1 MITARLLY
9 GSTIP
14 GMPNF
19 SSDLL
24 WKTGFKAPD
33 PFFLIEFKNGRSVIL
48 VNQLEYERAKKEARN
63 CRPELIEKWV
73 KSASGKNFTDG
84 LVKFLKEYGIDAIY
98 VHRDTPIFLVEKLRE
113 EMGVEQYKAD
123 WYSGRVVKSE
133 AEIKQIE
140 DVQEK
145 TEVVLEKVQRIIK
158 NSEPHL
164 SDKVL
169 FLPVKNEKGH
179 KTGAALLTSEAVKKF
194 IDVEFATL
202 GLSAVESIVA
212 CGDQAVDP
220 HCSGSGPLFAHKPI
234 VVDIFPR
241 SKENFYWADIT
252 RTFFKGK
259 PSPEAAKMYNAVL
272 KAQEL
277 ALSMIWANVEG
288 SKIYKEVVQ
297 FFDKN
302 GYKTGVKDG
311 VMQGF
316 FHGVGHGL
324 GLDLHERPRIKL
336 VKSRL
341 YEGSVVTVEPGLY
354 YLGIGGVRIEDL
366 VVVEK
371 KGARNLTQF
380 PKDLDAMIL

>member
-1 MITARLLY
+1 MGLKSARLLY

-14 GMPNF
+14 GMPHF

-33 PFFLIEFKNGRSVIL
+33 PFFLVEFRNGRNVIL
-48 VNQLEYERAKKEARN
+48 VNQLEYERSKKEAKN
-63 CRPELIEKWV
+63 CRPELIEKWI
-73 KSASGKNFTDG
+73 KIADGKNFTDG
-84 LVKFLKEYGIDAIY
+84 LIRFLNEYGITDVS
-98 VHRDTPIFLVEKLRE
+98 VHQDTPIFLVEKLRE
-113 EMGVEQYKAD
+113 GTGAEQYKEA
-123 WYSGRVVKSE
+123 WYPERLVKNE
-133 AEIKQIE
+133 AEIKQIS

-145 TEVVLEKVQRIIK
+145 TERVMAKIADILQRSAVGRD
-158 NSEPHL
+158 NM
-164 SDKVL
+164 L
-169 FLPVKNEKGH
+169 FTVRPGNQI
-179 KTGAALLTSEAVKKF
+179 TSEYIKEF
-194 IDVEFATL
+194 IDIQFAQF

-220 HCSGSGPLFAHKPI
+220 HCSGFGPLYAHKPI

-259 PSPEAAKMYNAVL
+259 PSSEAEKMYNAVL

-277 ALSMIWANVEG
+277 AISMIWANVEG
-288 SKIYKEVVQ
+288 SKIYKEVVR

-311 VMQGF
+311 VVQGF
-316 FHGVGHGL
+316 FHGVGHGV
-324 GLDLHERPRIKL
+324 GIDIHENPGIRRI
-336 VKSRL
+336 KSRL

-366 VVVEK
+366 VVVK
-371 KGARNLTQF
+371 KDGVKNLTQF
-380 PKDLDAMIL
+380 PKDLDSMIL